1 MPALIRKGNVLPGI
15 VRHKTHTF
23 LKYIIMK
30 SIIKQLFF
38 DKELVGRIKESKTNK
53 AVLYSALLDGRIT
66 LSEYM
71 AAIKA

>member
-1 MPALIRKGNVLPGI
+1 
-15 VRHKTHTF
+15 
-23 LKYIIMK
+23 MK

-38 DKELVGRIKESKTNK
+38 DKELVNRIKKTKTNK

-71 AAIKA
+71 AATKA

>member
-1 MPALIRKGNVLPGI
+1 
-15 VRHKTHTF
+15 
-23 LKYIIMK
+23 MK

>member
-1 MPALIRKGNVLPGI
+1 
-15 VRHKTHTF
+15 
-23 LKYIIMK
+23 MK

-38 DKELVGRIKESKTNK
+38 DKELVNRIKKTKTNK

-71 AAIKA
+71 AATEA

>member
-1 MPALIRKGNVLPGI
+1 
-15 VRHKTHTF
+15 
-23 LKYIIMK
+23 MK

-38 DKELVGRIKESKTNK
+38 DKELVNRIKKAKTNK

-71 AAIKA
+71 AALEA

>member
-1 MPALIRKGNVLPGI
+1 
-15 VRHKTHTF
+15 
-23 LKYIIMK
+23 MK

-38 DKELVGRIKESKTNK
+38 DKELVGRIKETKPNK

-71 AAIKA
+71 AALKA